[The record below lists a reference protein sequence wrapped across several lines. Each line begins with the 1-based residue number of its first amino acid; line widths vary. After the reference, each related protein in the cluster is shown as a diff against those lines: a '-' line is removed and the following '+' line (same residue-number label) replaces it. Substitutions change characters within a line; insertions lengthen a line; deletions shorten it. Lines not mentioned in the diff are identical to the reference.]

1 MNRLNIEDIV
11 AEWAK
16 DCKLDDTELDTESLN
31 VPYLHAKYLK
41 HLADTRI
48 RMRAS
53 LIKKKELWN
62 QLSDYYR
69 GDLNNP
75 EDLERIGRDP
85 WPKTVLKN
93 DLPQYVEADAEMMK
107 LNSRIAMAEETVGV
121 LEEILKAI
129 NNRGFAIKNA
139 IDWRKLTNFAE

>member
-1 MNRLNIEDIV
+1 MNQLNIEEIV

-16 DCKLDDTELDTESLN
+16 DCKLDDTELDSEALN

-53 LIKKKELWN
+53 AIKKKELWIT
-62 QLSDYYR
+62 LSDYYR
-69 GDLNNP
+69 GDLNNV
-75 EDLERIGRDP
+75 EDLERVKREP

-93 DLPQYVEADAEMMK
+93 DLPQYVEADADMMK
-107 LNSRIAMAEETVGV
+107 LNSRIAVLEETVGV